1 MDRRSKPEWYTDT
14 DGNIRLYEGGNQDYK
29 HLGVQQSNTYV
40 AVKVDDTMIL
50 VQMDLGLK

>member
-29 HLGVQQSNTYV
+29 QLGVQQSNTYV